1 MPRLIYVDDEG
12 GTESTRIEIELEK
25 SHDCYVLD
33 ANNLPQNVI
42 IYDPSLQR
50 TAPCISS
57 ICFVD
62 GERGILTYRGYGIEE
77 LVQKCSYLEVA
88 YLLIYGELPGKITL
102 EHWHRAIMTHAFTH
116 VKLNDLMRAFN
127 YDAHPM
133 GMFIRLF

>member
-1 MPRLIYVDDEG
+1 LIYVDDEND
-12 GTESTRIEIELEK
+12 TERIEIELAK
-25 SHDCYVLD
+25 SHEGYVLD
-33 ANNLPQNVI
+33 ANNLPYNVM

-50 TAPCISS
+50 TAPCTSS

-88 YLLIYGELPGKITL
+88 YLLIYGELPGEITL

-133 GMFIRLF
+133 GMFIRSF